1 MNEEHNMTLREKWE
15 VYALSQIANH
25 DELNTR
31 DVSNWFLAQFDEMLA
46 EDIENGKNKKIDIE
60 KYRLDLIEFNR
71 CNKSN
76 RRLNVQEKRAFNEG
90 VDSVMSILETRRLF
104 IKK

>member
-31 DVSNWFLAQFDEMLA
+31 DVFNWFLAQFDEMLA
-46 EDIENGKNKKIDIE
+46 EDIEKIPEILPYQKLEKCTYCGKEYQFECSCADVLDT
-60 KYRLDLIEFNR
+60 YRDQVRAILEA
-71 CNKSN
+71 
-76 RRLNVQEKRAFNEG
+76 RRL
-90 VDSVMSILETRRLF
+90 S